1 MKIYGRRA
9 WPYELWLCFGGERK
23 VKDQGHRI
31 KNVKITFDVQGMPE
45 WVVCIADEYSSSSCF
60 THLNEIIDNCLSTVV
75 VVVVVVQ
82 FSVVSF
88 HSRNFFGE
96 KKLN

>member
-1 MKIYGRRA
+1 
-9 WPYELWLCFGGERK
+9 
-23 VKDQGHRI
+23 
-31 KNVKITFDVQGMPE
+31 MPE
-45 WVVCIADEYSSSSCF
+45 WVVCIADEYSSSSSF

-75 VVVVVVQ
+75 VVVVVQ

-88 HSRNFFGE
+88 HSRYFFGE